1 MALLPARGHF
11 RTVYNC
17 APNSL
22 TSLNAP
28 IQIELYE
35 WLRIGTL
42 TSSSNV
48 APLMSDCPWKASQIT
63 LVWVRLTLSCLC
75 VFITPVPTPMC
86 AAACYDFIH
95 FSCCNDLKTSNGI
108 VKPGSAQGLSSR
120 CGDFFLSGL
129 LLYLFFSFCH

>member
-1 MALLPARGHF
+1 MALLPAHGHF
-11 RTVYNC
+11 RTVYNR

-48 APLMSDCPWKASQIT
+48 APLTSDFALGKLARSLQYG
-63 LVWVRLTLSCLC
+63 LGSHSAAC
-75 VFITPVPTPMC
+75 VF
-86 AAACYDFIH
+86 
-95 FSCCNDLKTSNGI
+95 L
-108 VKPGSAQGLSSR
+108 
-120 CGDFFLSGL
+120 
-129 LLYLFFSFCH
+129 